1 MSDAQCLN
9 QKLTIARQVIETART
24 MLTILQYSLRGAT
37 IATLMLGAVQCPA
50 QQLTNGIL
58 SVTVNGQDGSY
69 QFGPIGSQSALQAS
83 VGALVDHAWLSPRSY
98 PSHSVAESPFSDALG
113 SGSQLTITCS
123 GLRGSPDL
131 IYVVQLYTQNPY
143 GTVQVRVRNGTNKAT
158 SVQALRGVEA
168 TADSVVNLGG
178 RPPDERVLSDSF
190 SEDWPELVIYDLGDA
205 PSGMHRGVGSQ
216 LIYNRQSKR
225 SLFLGALTS
234 DRFLT
239 LLRLKTE
246 GKGTEAK
253 IVSYTVESTGTTEIQ
268 KDYSEAKT
276 LEPSL

>member
-1 MSDAQCLN
+1 MNDTQCLIR
-9 QKLTIARQVIETART
+9 KLAIARHAVESARNALVVVLSG
-24 MLTILQYSLRGAT
+24 MMGV
-37 IATLMLGAVQCPA
+37 TLAALLLVAVRCPA
-50 QQLTNGIL
+50 QQLTNGAL
-58 SVTVNGQDGSY
+58 SVTVDGQTGSY
-69 QFGPIGSQSALQAS
+69 QLGPIGSQSVLQAGI
-83 VGALVDHAWLSPRSY
+83 GALIDHTWLRPGSY
-98 PSHSVAESPFSDALG
+98 PSHSVSESPFSDALG
-113 SGSQLTITCS
+113 SGRQLTVTCS
-123 GLRGSPDL
+123 GLRGGPDL

-168 TADSVVNLGG
+168 TADSIVNLGG

-190 SEDWPELVIYDLGDA
+190 SEDWPDLVIYDLGDA

-239 LLRLKTE
+239 LLRL
-246 GKGTEAK
+246 
-253 IVSYTVESTGTTEIQ
+253 
-268 KDYSEAKT
+268 
-276 LEPSL
+276 